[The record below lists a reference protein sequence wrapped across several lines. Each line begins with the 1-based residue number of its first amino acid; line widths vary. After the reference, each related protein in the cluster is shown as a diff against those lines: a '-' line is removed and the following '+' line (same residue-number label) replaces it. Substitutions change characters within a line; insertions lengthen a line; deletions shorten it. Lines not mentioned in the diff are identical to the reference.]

1 MPGALDIPQVCIEPR
16 TYIDQFTDIMRN
28 YAALYSNLISSN
40 STGTSTAL
48 HVNEYYLQLQKQKI
62 DLNNKIQEL
71 TSSTGRH
78 SRDFID
84 LEKVLEPNTSS
95 IHVLDDITLWMLLL
109 SYILFAVSIVFWYS
123 HIHMYSISSIAISL
137 GGMLLISLLLVVLAI
152 IIL

>member
-1 MPGALDIPQVCIEPR
+1 MK
-16 TYIDQFTDIMRN
+16 N
-28 YAALYSNLISSN
+28 YASLYSNLISAN
-40 STGTSTAL
+40 PTGVSTAL
-48 HVNEYYLQLQKQKI
+48 HVNEYYVKLQKQEA

-84 LEKVLEPNTSS
+84 LEKALEPNTSS

-109 SYILFAVSIVFWYS
+109 SYILFAVSIIFWYS
-123 HIHMYSISSIAISL
+123 HIHMYSISSIVISL

>member
-1 MPGALDIPQVCIEPR
+1 MQSTLAIPPACIQPDK
-16 TYIDQFTDIMRN
+16 YIDQFTNIMKN
-28 YAALYSNLISSN
+28 YAALYSNLISTN
-40 STGTSTAL
+40 PAGASTAL
-48 HVNEYYLQLQKQKI
+48 HVNEYYLKLQKQEI

-84 LEKVLEPNTSS
+84 LEKALEPNTSS

-123 HIHMYSISSIAISL
+123 HIHMYSISSIAMSL